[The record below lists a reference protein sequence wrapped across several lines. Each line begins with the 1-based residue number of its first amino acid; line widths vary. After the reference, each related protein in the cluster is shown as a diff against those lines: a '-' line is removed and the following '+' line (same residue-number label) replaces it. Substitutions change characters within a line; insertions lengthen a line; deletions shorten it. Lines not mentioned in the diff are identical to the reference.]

1 MYGAM
6 AEDAGAITRFYAS
19 PHGRVVIATLRARL
33 RALWPIMPGAHT
45 LGLGYAPP
53 YLRVWRVPEGDRT
66 VACLPVQIGPARWP
80 RHRPGLACLA
90 EEERLPFPDLYFDR
104 VLMVHALEHADNAR
118 RMLREAWR
126 VLKDDGRLMVVVPNR
141 TGWWAYA
148 ERTPFGHGRPFSA
161 DQLAQLLEATLFREL
176 RRDGALYLP
185 PFAWRPLLRTAG
197 AWERLGRRLGPR
209 LAGVVILE
217 AAKDMYAAIPASE
230 IAPARRRV
238 VSAIDRG

>member
-1 MYGAM
+1 M
-6 AEDAGAITRFYAS
+6 AEDVGALTRFYAS
-19 PHGRVVIATLRARL
+19 PHGRLVVSTLRARL
-33 RALWPIMPGAHT
+33 RELWPIEPGART
-45 LGLGYAPP
+45 LGLGYALP
-53 YLRVWRVPEGDRT
+53 YLRIWRTDPRDRT
-66 VACLPVQIGPARWP
+66 VACLPAQMGPARWP
-80 RHRPGLACLA
+80 RHRPNLACVA
-90 EEERLPFPDLYFDR
+90 EEDRLPFPDLYFDR
-104 VLMVHALEHADNAR
+104 VLMVHALEHADQTR

-161 DQLAQLLEATLFREL
+161 DQLARVLATTLFREL

-209 LAGVVILE
+209 LAGVVIME
-217 AAKDMYAAIPASE
+217 AAKDMYAAIPAGE
-230 IAPARRRV
+230 VVPARRRV
-238 VSAIDRG
+238 MSAIDSG